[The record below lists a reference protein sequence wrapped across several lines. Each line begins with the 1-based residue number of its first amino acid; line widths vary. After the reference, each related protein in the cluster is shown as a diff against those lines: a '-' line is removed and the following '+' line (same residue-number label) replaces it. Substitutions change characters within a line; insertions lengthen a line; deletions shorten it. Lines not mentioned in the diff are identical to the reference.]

1 MIIDFKPGQQLEQLL
16 AQHNKVIIDIYATW
30 CGPCK
35 MLAPQLEGFAKA
47 HQDWAVIRVDSDQNS
62 EIAASFA
69 VQAVPTM
76 VILINKEVKETIV
89 GFKPLVEIEKIT
101 GKY

>member
-1 MIIDFKPGQQLEQLL
+1 MIVELKPDQQLEKLFGQY
-16 AQHNKVIIDIYATW
+16 NKVIVDIYATW

-35 MLAPQLEGFAKA
+35 MLAPQLEAFAKA
-47 HQDWAVIRVDSDQNS
+47 NEDWTIIKVDSDKN
-62 EIAASFA
+62 AKVAGMFN

-76 VILINKEVKETIV
+76 IIVVNKQVKETIV

>member
-1 MIIDFKPGQQLEQLL
+1 MIVEFKPNQNLEEVLGQY
-16 AQHNKVIIDIYATW
+16 NKVIIDIYATW

-35 MLAPQLEGFAKA
+35 MLTTQLEVFAKA
-47 HQDWAVIRVDSDQNS
+47 HNDWTILRVDSDANPN
-62 EIAASFA
+62 IAGAFN

-76 VILINKEVKETIV
+76 VIVLNKKPMETIV

-101 GKY
+101 SKY

>member
-1 MIIDFKPGQQLEQLL
+1 MIIDFKSGQQLDQLL
-16 AQHNKVIIDIYATW
+16 SQHNKVIIDIYATW

-35 MLAPQLEGFAKA
+35 MLAPQLEAFAKA
-47 HQDWAVIRVDSDQNS
+47 HQDWTVIRVDSDQNS
-62 EIAASFA
+62 EIAASFGL
-69 VQAVPTM
+69 QAVPTM

-101 GKY
+101 SKY